1 MSNTAERQAY
11 TCTRCNGTGRH
22 SFNLRHGTT
31 CLGCKGTG
39 KQKTRPAKPS
49 PKWAVFGQHRETGEW
64 LRIYNV
70 VARSKP
76 AAIAKAQ
83 LMWTDGSTDFKNT
96 YTLATARALK
106 WTDMDSVDA
115 LTWKEALK
123 PETKE
128 KA

>member
-1 MSNTAERQAY
+1 MSDVAERQTY
-11 TCTRCNGTGRH
+11 TCTRCNGTGRY
-22 SFNLRHGTT
+22 SFNLQHGTT
-31 CLGCKGTG
+31 CFGCKGTG
-39 KQKTRPAKPS
+39 KQKMRPAKPS

-64 LRIYNV
+64 LRLYNV

-83 LMWTDGSTDFKNT
+83 AMWADGSHYWKDT
-96 YTLATARALK
+96 YTLATARAMK
-106 WTDMDSVDA
+106 WTDMASVEA

-128 KA
+128 NT

>member
-1 MSNTAERQAY
+1 MTTSERVAYACSRCTGSGRMSQFANVIGGE
-11 TCTRCNGTGRH
+11 CFRCQ
-22 SFNLRHGTT
+22 
-31 CLGCKGTG
+31 GTG
-39 KQKTRPAKPS
+39 KQFTKPAKPS

-64 LRIYNV
+64 LRLYNV

-83 LMWTDGSTDFKNT
+83 AVWADGSHHFKDT
-96 YTLATARALK
+96 YTMNGARAMK
-106 WTDMDSVDA
+106 WTDMASVVA